1 MKIKEPIRLRSRL
14 LPSGRRTLYL
24 DIYDKGNRKY
34 EYLQLYLE
42 PERTRADK
50 QRNAAILRLAE
61 EIKSLRIVQLRDRR
75 YGFQPSAA
83 QNLLM
88 KDYADRYN
96 ESPRRAYIARLIADY
111 DGRKHTTIGEVTPL
125 WIEGFANYLT
135 SVNSKYT
142 GEPLAESTRR
152 EYFGELRNLLNKAH
166 REGIIATNPMVH
178 VKVNTARDNSEREF
192 LTVEEVRKLTNTPC
206 TSSVVRRAFLFACLT
221 GLRFS
226 DVYKLQWSEVSVVDG
241 FTRLSF
247 RQRKTR
253 ALTVV
258 DITPEAA
265 ELLGERATGLVFD
278 GLPSNGRCNA
288 HIARWVHRAGI
299 QKDITF
305 HCARHTFAVILISL
319 DVDIYKVRDLL
330 GHSNVATTQ
339 IYAKVLDKA
348 KREAV
353 MKIPS
358 ILR

>member
-1 MKIKEPIRLRSRL
+1 MKIKEPVRLRSRL
-14 LPSGRRTLYL
+14 LPSGRKTLYL
-24 DIYDKGNRKY
+24 DIYDKGKRNY

-42 PERTRADK
+42 PENTRADK
-50 QRNAAILRLAE
+50 QRNAATLRLAE
-61 EIKSLRIVQLRDRR
+61 EIKSLRVVQLRDKR
-75 YGFQPSAA
+75 YGFQSSTA
-83 QNLLM
+83 NDILM
-88 KDYADRYN
+88 KDYAAN
-96 ESPRRAYIARLIADY
+96 NHESRRCAYIARLIADY
-111 DGRKHTTIGEVTPL
+111 DGRQHTTLGDVTPQ
-125 WIEGFANYLT
+125 WVEGFAHYLDKVT
-135 SVNSKYT
+135 SKYT
-142 GEPLAESTRR
+142 GEPLAGSTKI

-166 REGIIATNPMVH
+166 REGIISNNPMARAK
-178 VKVNTARDNSEREF
+178 VKVTRDNSEREF
-192 LTVEEVRKLTNTPC
+192 LTVEEVRALTNTPC
-206 TSSVVRRAFLFACLT
+206 TSAVVRRAFLFACLT

-226 DVYKLQWSEVSVVDG
+226 DVNKLQWSEVSVVDG

-253 ALTVV
+253 VLTVV

-265 ELLGERATGLVFD
+265 ELLGERSVGQVFE
-278 GLPSNGRCNA
+278 GLPTNGRCNA

-299 QKDITF
+299 QKEITF
-305 HCARHTFAVILISL
+305 HCARHTFAVMLISL
-319 DVDIYKVRDLL
+319 DVDIYKVKDLL

>member
-14 LPSGRRTLYL
+14 LPSGRKTLYL

-50 QRNAAILRLAE
+50 QRNADIMRQAE
-61 EIKSLRIVQLRDRR
+61 EIKALRIVQLRDRR
-75 YGFQPSAA
+75 YGFAPSTP
-83 QNLLM
+83 QYLLF
-88 KDYADRYN
+88 KDYAAQQGD
-96 ESPRRAYIARLIADY
+96 SRRQRYIASLIADY
-111 DGRKHTTIGEVTPL
+111 DGKRHTTVGELNPRWV
-125 WIEGFANYLT
+125 EGFADYLSSLTNYH
-135 SVNSKYT
+135 T
-142 GEPLAESTRR
+142 GEPLSDSSRYV
-152 EYFGELRNLLNKAH
+152 YFTHVRALINKAH
-166 REGIIATNPMVH
+166 REGLMHSNPLPMA
-178 VKVNTARDNSEREF
+178 KVRLKRADGEREF
-192 LTVEEVRKLTNTPC
+192 LTVEEIRLLTNTPC
-206 TSSVVRRAFLFACLT
+206 SSAVVRRAFLFCCLT
-221 GLRFS
+221 GLRYS
-226 DVYKLQWSEVSVVDG
+226 DAKRLKWSEVSIVEG
-241 FTRLSF
+241 FTRLAF
-247 RQRKTR
+247 TQQKTR
-253 ALTVV
+253 TRTVL

-265 ELLGERATGLVFD
+265 ELLGERGEGEVFPN
-278 GLPSNGRCNA
+278 LPTDGRCNA

-299 QKDITF
+299 AKDITF
-305 HCARHTFAVILISL
+305 HCARHTFAVMLISL

>member
-1 MKIKEPIRLRSRL
+1 MKIKEPVRLRSRL
-14 LPSGRRTLYL
+14 LPSGRKTLYL
-24 DIYDKGNRKY
+24 DIYDKGKRNY

-42 PERTRADK
+42 PEKTRADK
-50 QRNAAILRLAE
+50 QHNAAIWRLAE
-61 EIKSLRIVQLRDRR
+61 EVKALRIVQLRDKR
-75 YGFQPSAA
+75 YGFQPSVS
-83 QNLLM
+83 QNLLI
-88 KDYADRYN
+88 KDYAEQYN
-96 ESPRRAYIARLIADY
+96 ESPRRAYIARLITEY
-111 DGRKHTTIGEVTPL
+111 DGRRHTTIGEVSAL
-125 WIEGFANYLT
+125 WIEGFAQFLSTVT
-135 SVNSKYT
+135 SRYT

-152 EYFGELRNLLNKAH
+152 EYFGELRNLLNKAY
-166 REGIIATNPMVH
+166 REGIITANPMVH
-178 VKVNTARDNSEREF
+178 VKVKTNRDNSEREF
-192 LTVEEVRKLTNTPC
+192 LTVDEVRRLTATPC
-206 TSSVVRRAFLFACLT
+206 TSTVVRKAFLFACLT

-226 DVYKLQWSEVSVVDG
+226 DVHKLQWSEVSVVDG

-299 QKDITF
+299 AKDITF
-305 HCARHTFAVILISL
+305 HCARHTFAVMLISL